1 MDLKEIEETDLW
13 ILYQK
18 SISYARLVN
27 IYTDTDRNYRMYNG
41 NQWYGLK
48 CVGIEPVQLN
58 YIKPIV
64 NFKVGKI
71 NSNLWA
77 INYSNE
83 NYENENFRETGNKLC
98 KLLNKKA
105 AKIWE
110 KDGLDYKI
118 RVMTTDSAVND
129 EGIIYAY
136 WDEETK
142 MPVNEVLS
150 KNDVYYG
157 NENSDNI
164 QKQPYIII
172 KKRVSLVEAMDI
184 AKETNAKIDY
194 IRGDNDNLEEAGEQA
209 KYEKDPMVTVLIKL
223 YKKNGTVHYD
233 IATRYCSILKGTN
246 SGLKYYPL
254 IHMPWSLKKGS
265 SRGEGV
271 VRNLIPNQIEVNK
284 TLMRRALVAKNT
296 AYPQKV
302 VDISK
307 IVNPKDIEKVGATIR
322 VNGQSVEDVRKVF
335 NNTIPAQMSSDVE
348 RLQNDLI
355 QVTRDLEGAGDIA
368 TGTVNPEDASGKAI
382 LAVQRASEMPIAEQT
397 TYLKSSLED
406 LARIWFD
413 MIVNYSGKKIKLEE
427 EKTDQETGETYIQL
441 VEYPIYML
449 EELRLSVKIDITPK
463 SAYDK
468 YAQEVSL
475 ENLLQAGYFSQ
486 QKLSELKVYAKLLD
500 DDSVMNK
507 QKLLEAIKE
516 IENEQRK
523 IAEIEART
531 QLKIQQAQQFLN
543 GDSDTQAEQIMN
555 AKMKNEIMQQLQYVN
570 QQA

>member
-1 MDLKEIEETDLW
+1 
-13 ILYQK
+13 
-18 SISYARLVN
+18 
-27 IYTDTDRNYRMYNG
+27 
-41 NQWYGLK
+41 
-48 CVGIEPVQLN
+48 
-58 YIKPIV
+58 
-64 NFKVGKI
+64 
-71 NSNLWA
+71 
-77 INYSNE
+77 
-83 NYENENFRETGNKLC
+83 
-98 KLLNKKA
+98 
-105 AKIWE
+105 
-110 KDGLDYKI
+110 
-118 RVMTTDSAVND
+118 
-129 EGIIYAY
+129 
-136 WDEETK
+136 
-142 MPVNEVLS
+142 
-150 KNDVYYG
+150 
-157 NENSDNI
+157 
-164 QKQPYIII
+164 
-172 KKRVSLVEAMDI
+172 
-184 AKETNAKIDY
+184 
-194 IRGDNDNLEEAGEQA
+194 
-209 KYEKDPMVTVLIKL
+209 
-223 YKKNGTVHYD
+223 
-233 IATRYCSILKGTN
+233 
-246 SGLKYYPL
+246 
-254 IHMPWSLKKGS
+254 
-265 SRGEGV
+265 
-271 VRNLIPNQIEVNK
+271 
-284 TLMRRALVAKNT
+284 
-296 AYPQKV
+296 
-302 VDISK
+302 
-307 IVNPKDIEKVGATIR
+307 
-322 VNGQSVEDVRKVF
+322 
-335 NNTIPAQMSSDVE
+335 MSSDVE

-382 LAVQRASEMPIAEQT
+382 LAVQRASEMPLTEQT